1 MQTNEAGRLL
11 HHNKYIIFNFA
22 DGSGAVHA
30 GAGNFTV
37 AAFTKNFENYYFI
50 KVPEIVSKFRK
61 QYDYMYNELATGY
74 NKLPKTYSNP

>member
-1 MQTNEAGRLL
+1 MIII
-11 HHNKYIIFNFA
+11 KYIIFNFA

-50 KVPEIVSKFRK
+50 KVPEIVSKFRT